1 MTVLDILLAPDPKLT
16 TPCKPVKAIDNDLS
30 KLLDDMLET
39 MYAAPGIGL
48 AAPQIGILK
57 RFFVVDVAE
66 GDSKEPHFFINPEII
81 ERSENRSVYEEGCL
95 SLPKQFGDVERSEE
109 VKVRYQDRQ
118 GKMRDLDADG
128 MLARCI
134 QHELDHLDGILFV
147 DHLSCLEAT
156 HDFET
161 DDQDQSGRSLKVK
174 AKNFPSARH
183 RATPPVGQSRIPI
196 ILESC
201 VWERTDV

>member
-16 TPCKPVKAIDNDLS
+16 TPCEPVNAIDNDLS

-66 GDSKEPHFFINPEII
+66 GDNREPHFFINPEII
-81 ERSENRSVYEEGCL
+81 ECSENRSVYEEGCL
-95 SLPKQFGDVERSEE
+95 SLPKQFGDVERSEV
-109 VKVRYQDRQ
+109 VKVRYQDRH
-118 GKMRDLDADG
+118 GEMRDLEADG

-147 DHLSCLEAT
+147 DHLS
-156 HDFET
+156 
-161 DDQDQSGRSLKVK
+161 SLKRRMILRRMAK
-174 AKNFPSARH
+174 AKRSK
-183 RATPPVGQSRIPI
+183 S
-196 ILESC
+196 
-201 VWERTDV
+201 